1 MIGDPGRHM
10 GQQEI
15 PAAHARGRAALPLAG
30 IRILDVASFIAAPVA
45 ATVLGDYGA
54 DVIKVEPPGEG
65 DPNRTIA
72 VVASGY
78 PKSPINYPWHLD
90 SRGKRSL
97 VIDLKNERGRA
108 AFDRLIAT
116 ADVLVTN
123 YPLASRQRLRLDYED
138 VAPINPRLIYASFT
152 GYGETGPDADQVG
165 FDTTA
170 YFARSGIMDGARYD
184 DAVPG
189 VTMPAQGDRAAAVA
203 LAAAIMIAL
212 WNREKTGKGTKVS
225 SSLFGNGI
233 WANGNAVQAALVGAP
248 LPKRPPPDRP
258 RSALANVYRTR
269 DGRWFQLTLVREDRD
284 WPCVCRA
291 IERDDLL
298 RDTRFTDLPKRRANG
313 AALAALLSDVF
324 ATRDF
329 AEWRT
334 RLKAQAIPFAPISRA
349 EDLIEDEQAVA
360 AGAIVPT
367 AHIEMSRTLAAP
379 FSLADVPLPPPGPGP
394 SLGAH
399 SEEVLREAGLTPDEI
414 SELRASGALG

>member
-1 MIGDPGRHM
+1 M

-15 PAAHARGRAALPLAG
+15 PATDARARAALPLAG

-78 PKSPINYPWHLD
+78 PKSPINYPWHLN

-189 VTMPAQGDRAAAVA
+189 VTMPAQGDRAAGRGPRRSDHDRAVEQGEDGQGHEGFEFA
-203 LAAAIMIAL
+203 LRQRHLGQRQRGPGRARGCAAAQTAAA
-212 WNREKTGKGTKVS
+212 RPAAQRTGKR
-225 SSLFGNGI
+225 
-233 WANGNAVQAALVGAP
+233 
-248 LPKRPPPDRP
+248 LP
-258 RSALANVYRTR
+258 N
-269 DGRWFQLTLVREDRD
+269 
-284 WPCVCRA
+284 
-291 IERDDLL
+291 
-298 RDTRFTDLPKRRANG
+298 KRRPLVSAHPG
-313 AALAALLSDVF
+313 ARGPRLAG
-324 ATRDF
+324 
-329 AEWRT
+329 
-334 RLKAQAIPFAPISRA
+334 RLPSHRA
-349 EDLIEDEQAVA
+349 
-360 AGAIVPT
+360 G
-367 AHIEMSRTLAAP
+367 
-379 FSLADVPLPPPGPGP
+379 
-394 SLGAH
+394 
-399 SEEVLREAGLTPDEI
+399 
-414 SELRASGALG
+414 

>member
-1 MIGDPGRHM
+1 MA
-10 GQQEI
+10 QQAR
-15 PAAHARGRAALPLAG
+15 PAGLKHAPSTLPLSG

-54 DVIKVEPPGEG
+54 DVIKVEPLGEG

-78 PKSPINYPWHLD
+78 PKSPVNYPWHLD

-97 VIDLKNERGRA
+97 AIDLKHEQARA
-108 AFDRLIAT
+108 AFDRVIAT
-116 ADVLVTN
+116 ADVLITN
-123 YPLASRQRLRLDYED
+123 YPLASRRRLRLDYEA
-138 VAPINPRLIYASFT
+138 VASVNPRLIYASFT

-189 VTMPAQGDRAAAVA
+189 VTMPAQGDRAAAMA

-212 WNREKTGKGTKVS
+212 WNRERTGKGTKVS
-225 SSLFGNGI
+225 SSLLANGI

-258 RSALANVYRTR
+258 RSALANVYRTK

-284 WPCVCRA
+284 WPGVCRA
-291 IERDDLL
+291 LGREDLME
-298 RDTRFTDLPKRRANG
+298 DPRFTDMPKRRANG
-313 AALAALLSDVF
+313 APLAAILGDAF

-334 RLKAQAIPFAPISRA
+334 RLKAQALPFAPISRA
-349 EDLIEDEQAVA
+349 EDLVEDEQAAA
-360 AGAIVPT
+360 AGIIVPT
-367 AHIEMSRTLAAP
+367 THTEMPHTLATP
-379 FSLADVPLPPPGPGP
+379 FSLSDVPLPPPGPGP

-399 SEEVLREAGLTPDEI
+399 SDEILCEAGLSPEEI
-414 SELRASGALG
+414 ADMRASGALG

>member
-1 MIGDPGRHM
+1 MA
-10 GQQEI
+10 QQAR
-15 PAAHARGRAALPLAG
+15 PAGLKHEPSTLPLSG

-54 DVIKVEPPGEG
+54 DVIKVEPLGEG

-78 PKSPINYPWHLD
+78 PKSPVNYPWHLD

-97 VIDLKNERGRA
+97 AIDLKHEQARA
-108 AFDRLIAT
+108 AFDRVIAT
-116 ADVLVTN
+116 ADVLITN
-123 YPLASRQRLRLDYED
+123 YPLASRRRLRLDYEA
-138 VAPINPRLIYASFT
+138 VASVNPRLIYASFT

-189 VTMPAQGDRAAAVA
+189 VTMPAQGDRAAAMA

-225 SSLFGNGI
+225 SSLLANGI

-258 RSALANVYRTR
+258 RSALANVYRTK

-284 WPCVCRA
+284 WPGVCRA
-291 IERDDLL
+291 LGREDLME
-298 RDTRFTDLPKRRANG
+298 DPRFTDMPKRRANG
-313 AALAALLSDVF
+313 APLAAILGDAF

-334 RLKAQAIPFAPISRA
+334 RLKAQALPFAPISRA
-349 EDLIEDEQAVA
+349 EDLVEDEQAAA
-360 AGAIVPT
+360 AGIIVPT
-367 AHIEMSRTLAAP
+367 THTEMPHTLATP
-379 FSLADVPLPPPGPGP
+379 FSLSDVPLPPPGPGP

-399 SEEVLREAGLTPDEI
+399 SDEILCEAGLSPEEI
-414 SELRASGALG
+414 ADMRASGALG

>member
-1 MIGDPGRHM
+1 MA
-10 GQQEI
+10 QQVK
-15 PAAHARGRAALPLAG
+15 PAGPEHARSTLPLSG

-54 DVIKVEPPGEG
+54 DVIKVEPLGEG

-78 PKSPINYPWHLD
+78 PKSPVNYPWHLD

-97 VIDLKNERGRA
+97 AIDLKHEQARA
-108 AFDRLIAT
+108 AFDRVIAT
-116 ADVLVTN
+116 ADVLITN
-123 YPLASRQRLRLDYED
+123 YPLASRHRLRLDYEA
-138 VAPINPRLIYASFT
+138 VARVNPRLIYASFT

-189 VTMPAQGDRAAAVA
+189 VTMPAQGDRAAAMA

-225 SSLFGNGI
+225 SSLLANGI

-258 RSALANVYRTR
+258 RSALANVYQTK
-269 DGRWFQLTLVREDRD
+269 DGRWLQLTLVREDRD
-284 WPCVCRA
+284 WPGVCRA
-291 IERDDLL
+291 LEREDLMK
-298 RDTRFTDLPKRRANG
+298 DPRFADLPRRRANG
-313 AALAALLSDVF
+313 TPLAAALSDAF

-329 AEWRT
+329 AEWRI
-334 RLKAQAIPFAPISRA
+334 RLKAQALPFAPISRA
-349 EDLIEDEQAVA
+349 EDLVEDEQAAA
-360 AGAIVPT
+360 AGIIVPT
-367 AHIEMSRTLAAP
+367 MHTEMPHTLAAP
-379 FSLADVPLPPPGPGP
+379 FSLADVPLPPAGPGP

-399 SEEVLREAGLTPDEI
+399 SDEILREAGLSPEEI
-414 SELRASGALG
+414 ADMRTCGALG

>member
-1 MIGDPGRHM
+1 M

-15 PAAHARGRAALPLAG
+15 SATDAYASDALPLSG

-65 DPNRTIA
+65 DPNRMIA

-97 VIDLKNERGRA
+97 AIDLKNERARA
-108 AFDRLIAT
+108 AFDRLITT

-123 YPLASRQRLRLDYED
+123 YPLASRRRLRLDYED
-138 VAPINPRLIYASFT
+138 VARVNPRLVYASFT

-170 YFARSGIMDGARYD
+170 YFARSGIMDGTRYD

-189 VTMPAQGDRAAAVA
+189 VTMPAQGDRAAGIA

-212 WNREKTGKGTKVS
+212 WNRERTGKGTKVS
-225 SSLFGNGI
+225 SSLFANGI

-258 RSALANVYRTR
+258 RSALANVYQTK
-269 DGRWFQLTLVREDRD
+269 DDRWFQLTLVREDRD
-284 WPCVCRA
+284 WPGVCRS
-291 IERDDLL
+291 IEREDLL
-298 RDTRFTDLPKRRANG
+298 GDPRFTDLPKRRANG
-313 AALAALLSDVF
+313 AALAALLSSAF

-334 RLKAQAIPFAPISRA
+334 RLKAQGLPFAPISRA
-349 EDLIEDEQAVA
+349 EDLVEDEQAVA

-367 AHIEMSRTLAAP
+367 AHTEMPRTLAAP

-394 SLGAH
+394 ALGAH
-399 SEEVLREAGLTPDEI
+399 SEEILQEAGLTSREI
-414 SELRASGALG
+414 SELRAIGALG

>member
-1 MIGDPGRHM
+1 MTR
-10 GQQEI
+10 QKR
-15 PAAHARGRAALPLAG
+15 PATEGPLPLAG

-54 DVIKVEPPGEG
+54 DVIKVEPPGGG

-78 PKSPINYPWHLD
+78 PKSAVSYPWHLD

-97 VIDLKNERGRA
+97 VIDLKNAQARA

-116 ADVLVTN
+116 ADVLITN
-123 YPLASRQRLRLDYED
+123 YPLAARQRLRLDYEG
-138 VAPINPRLIYASFT
+138 VAKVNPRLIYASFT

-184 DAVPG
+184 DAVPA
-189 VTMPAQGDRAAAVA
+189 VTMPAQGDRAAGMA

-212 WNREKTGKGTKVS
+212 WNRERTGKGTKVS
-225 SSLFGNGI
+225 SSLFANGI

-258 RSALANVYRTR
+258 RSALANAYRTQ
-269 DGRWFQLTLVREDRD
+269 DNRWFQLTSVREDRD
-284 WPCVCRA
+284 WPCLCGA
-291 IERDDLL
+291 MEREDLL
-298 RDTRFTDLPKRRANG
+298 GDARFTDMPKRRANG
-313 AALAALLSDVF
+313 AALAAVLSKVF
-324 ATRDF
+324 AARDF
-329 AEWRT
+329 TEWHR

-349 EDLIEDEQAVA
+349 EDLVDDEQAVA
-360 AGAIVPT
+360 AGVIVPT
-367 AHIEMSRTLAAP
+367 THTEMPRTLAAP

-399 SEEVLREAGLTPDEI
+399 TGEILQEAGLSPEEI
-414 SELRASGALG
+414 ADLRACGALG

>member
-1 MIGDPGRHM
+1 MA
-10 GQQEI
+10 QQAR
-15 PAAHARGRAALPLAG
+15 PAGLKHAPSTLPLSG

-54 DVIKVEPPGEG
+54 DVIKVEPLGEG

-78 PKSPINYPWHLD
+78 PKSPVNYPWHLD

-97 VIDLKNERGRA
+97 AIDLKHEQARA
-108 AFDRLIAT
+108 AFDRVIAT
-116 ADVLVTN
+116 ADVLITN
-123 YPLASRQRLRLDYED
+123 YPLASRRRLRLDYEA
-138 VAPINPRLIYASFT
+138 VASVNPRLIYASFT

-189 VTMPAQGDRAAAVA
+189 VTMPAQGDRAAAMA

-225 SSLFGNGI
+225 SSLLANGI

-258 RSALANVYRTR
+258 RSALANVYRTK

-284 WPCVCRA
+284 WPGVCRA
-291 IERDDLL
+291 LGREDLME
-298 RDTRFTDLPKRRANG
+298 DPRFTDMPKRRANG
-313 AALAALLSDVF
+313 APLAAILGDAF

-334 RLKAQAIPFAPISRA
+334 RLKAQALPFAPISRA
-349 EDLIEDEQAVA
+349 EDLVEDEQAAA
-360 AGAIVPT
+360 AGIIVPT
-367 AHIEMSRTLAAP
+367 THTEMPHTLATP
-379 FSLADVPLPPPGPGP
+379 FSLSDVPLAPPGPGP

-399 SEEVLREAGLTPDEI
+399 SDEILREAGLSPEEI
-414 SELRASGALG
+414 ADMRASGALG

>member
-1 MIGDPGRHM
+1 MA
-10 GQQEI
+10 QQAR
-15 PAAHARGRAALPLAG
+15 PAGLKHEPSTLPLSG

-54 DVIKVEPPGEG
+54 DVIKVEPLGEG

-78 PKSPINYPWHLD
+78 PKSPVNYPWHLD

-97 VIDLKNERGRA
+97 AIDLKHEQARA
-108 AFDRLIAT
+108 AFDRVIAT
-116 ADVLVTN
+116 ADVLITN
-123 YPLASRQRLRLDYED
+123 YPLASRRRLRLDYEA
-138 VAPINPRLIYASFT
+138 VASVNPRLIYASFT

-189 VTMPAQGDRAAAVA
+189 VTMPAQGDRAAAMA

-212 WNREKTGKGTKVS
+212 WNRERTGKGTKVS
-225 SSLFGNGI
+225 SSLLANGI

-258 RSALANVYRTR
+258 RSALANVYRTK

-284 WPCVCRA
+284 WPGVCRA
-291 IERDDLL
+291 LGREDLME
-298 RDTRFTDLPKRRANG
+298 DPRFTDMPKRRANG
-313 AALAALLSDVF
+313 APLAAILGDAF

-334 RLKAQAIPFAPISRA
+334 RLKAQALPFAPISRA
-349 EDLIEDEQAVA
+349 EDLVEDEQAAA
-360 AGAIVPT
+360 AGIIVPT
-367 AHIEMSRTLAAP
+367 THTEMPHTLATP
-379 FSLADVPLPPPGPGP
+379 FSLSDVPLPPPGPGP

-399 SEEVLREAGLTPDEI
+399 SDEILCEAGLSPEEI
-414 SELRASGALG
+414 ADMRASGALG

>member
-1 MIGDPGRHM
+1 MAQHV
-10 GQQEI
+10 
-15 PAAHARGRAALPLAG
+15 PAAPDAPASGNLPLSG

-78 PKSPINYPWHLD
+78 PKSPVNYPWHLD

-97 VIDLKNERGRA
+97 AIDLKNERARA
-108 AFDRLIAT
+108 AFDPLIAS

-123 YPLASRQRLRLDYED
+123 YPLASRRRLRLDYED
-138 VAPINPRLIYASFT
+138 VASVNRRLIYASFT

-170 YFARSGIMDGARYD
+170 YFARTGIMDGSRYD

-189 VTMPAQGDRAAAVA
+189 VTMPAQGDRAAGMA

-225 SSLFGNGI
+225 SSLFANGI
-233 WANGNAVQAALVGAP
+233 WANGNAIQAALIGAP

-269 DGRWFQLTLVREDRD
+269 DDRWFQLTLVREDRD
-284 WPCVCRA
+284 WPGVCRA
-291 IERDDLL
+291 IEQERLIGDQ
-298 RDTRFTDLPKRRANG
+298 RFADLPRRRSNG
-313 AALAALLSDVF
+313 AALAAILRDAF
-324 ATRDF
+324 AMRDF
-329 AEWRT
+329 AEWRV
-334 RLKAQAIPFAPISRA
+334 RLKTQAIPFAAVSRV
-349 EDLIEDEQAVA
+349 EDLAADEQAVA

-367 AHIEMSRTLAAP
+367 SHAEMPRTVAVP
-379 FSLADVPLPPPGPGP
+379 FSLAGVALPPAKPGPA
-394 SLGAH
+394 LGAH
-399 SEEVLREAGLTPDEI
+399 SEDILREAGISEDEI
-414 SELRASGALG
+414 AALKSCGVLG

>member
-1 MIGDPGRHM
+1 MAQLAKATEPDD
-10 GQQEI
+10 
-15 PAAHARGRAALPLAG
+15 ARSALPLSG

-54 DVIKVEPPGEG
+54 DVVKVEPLGEG

-78 PKSPINYPWHLD
+78 PKSPVNYPWHLD

-97 VIDLKNERGRA
+97 AIDLKHEQARA

-116 ADVLVTN
+116 ADVLITN
-123 YPLASRQRLRLDYED
+123 YPLASRLRLRLDYEA
-138 VAPINPRLIYASFT
+138 VARVNPRLIYASFT

-189 VTMPAQGDRAAAVA
+189 VTMPAQGDRAAAMA

-225 SSLFGNGI
+225 SSLLANGI
-233 WANGNAVQAALVGAP
+233 WANGNAVQAALVGSP

-258 RSALANVYRTR
+258 RSALANVYRTK

-284 WPCVCRA
+284 WPGVCRA
-291 IERDDLL
+291 LEREDLMG
-298 RDTRFTDLPKRRANG
+298 DPRFTDMPKRRANG
-313 AALAALLSDVF
+313 APLAAMLGDAF

-329 AEWRT
+329 AERP
-334 RLKAQAIPFAPISRA
+334 AQGASHTFRADQQGRRPRRGRAGGCRRNHRSNNAHRDAAHPGSTVLSCRRPAASPAPWT
-349 EDLIEDEQAVA
+349 
-360 AGAIVPT
+360 VPGR
-367 AHIEMSRTLAAP
+367 S
-379 FSLADVPLPPPGPGP
+379 FG
-394 SLGAH
+394 
-399 SEEVLREAGLTPDEI
+399 
-414 SELRASGALG
+414 